1 MITVQKLAQA
11 IAKRLGGTEAEAL
24 AESRTVM
31 SYFGFRSVI
40 IDNAIHPDDRKVFYA
55 LHDAGLLQSFWE
67 TVPLLDGRNW
77 RIFYWSLNEADL
89 DRILVDRLLGRG
101 LFVHQNAVEIRFV
114 QRPVEDSPVPAVQQG
129 DGLPEALKQAGV
141 VQRVED
147 LPVVRMDRV
156 VDNHA
161 PETEVTHH
169 RARLRKGL
177 RLGAAKAFRNGLR
190 KLLDCD
196 HLVLHFLR

>member
-1 MITVQKLAQA
+1 MGNAPCGHRVLGDGLKGVLPNSLLINETPSGGGGSDSGTRRPFRQTYKSNGGPIITCGRGGSVITVQKLALA
-11 IAKRLGGTEAEAL
+11 IQKRFGGTEAEAL

-89 DRILVDRLLGRG
+89 DRILVDEQAPPEEPVYKSLPDEAWGR
-101 LFVHQNAVEIRFV
+101 
-114 QRPVEDSPVPAVQQG
+114 PA
-129 DGLPEALKQAGV
+129 AG
-141 VQRVED
+141 
-147 LPVVRMDRV
+147 
-156 VDNHA
+156 
-161 PETEVTHH
+161 
-169 RARLRKGL
+169 G
-177 RLGAAKAFRNGLR
+177 
-190 KLLDCD
+190 
-196 HLVLHFLR
+196 